1 MTESLDNLRNQIDE
15 LDQKLQDLLN
25 ERATLAHKVAEVK
38 MATDPNPVFYR
49 P

>member
-1 MTESLDNLRNQIDE
+1 MTESLENLRDQIDQ
-15 LDQKLQDLLN
+15 LDQRLQDLLN

-38 MATDPNPVFYR
+38 IATYPNPVFYR